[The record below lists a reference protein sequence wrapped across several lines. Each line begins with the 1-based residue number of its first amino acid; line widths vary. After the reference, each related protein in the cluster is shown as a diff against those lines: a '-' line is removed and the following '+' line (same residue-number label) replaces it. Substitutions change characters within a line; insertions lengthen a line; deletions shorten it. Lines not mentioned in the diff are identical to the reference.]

1 MMQEARL
8 MNILRAP
15 VVSEKSTLVRE
26 KTNTIVFKVLPNATK
41 KEIKVAVESILNV
54 KVDSVRTL
62 NVHGKARRTARGIG
76 RRSDW
81 KKAYVTL
88 ADGQNLDDMAAANK
102 ETN

>member
-26 KTNTIVFKVLPNATK
+26 NTNTIVFKVLPNATK
-41 KEIKVAVESILNV
+41 KEIKVAVETILGV
-54 KVDSVRTL
+54 KVDAVRTL
-62 NVHGKARRTARGIG
+62 NVQGKARRTNRGIG
-76 RRSDW
+76 RRSNW

-88 ADGQNLDDMAAANK
+88 AAGQNLDDMATAEK